1 VTVGQHGRQDIV
13 QGKNAGLQE
22 PVCINLD
29 ALIKR
34 VRESVNP
41 EGDAE
46 ASDISLVC
54 FW

>member
-1 VTVGQHGRQDIV
+1 MTVGQHGRQDIV

-22 PVCINLD
+22 PVSIKLD

-34 VRESVNP
+34 VIESVNL
-41 EGDAE
+41 ESDTE
-46 ASDISLVC
+46 VSDISPVC